1 MAREKVH
8 PWIYFAVRVFLSER
22 TNSAL
27 RKRIEFQWGRI
38 AGCSGDIFKMKGSRE
53 ELQDMFSSIEETLED
68 VRRGKMIVI
77 VDDEDRENEGDLMI
91 ASEKVTSDAINF
103 MARFGRGL
111 VCVALTEER
120 TRELGLSMMVE
131 DNQSPFE
138 TPFTISIDAR
148 SGVTTGISA
157 ADRARTIRVAIDP
170 ETKPGDLVKPGHIFP
185 LRARNGGVLV
195 RMGQTEAS
203 VDMARLAGLNPSG
216 VICEIM
222 DDDGTMARLP
232 SLTEFAREH
241 GLKMITTKDLAEYR
255 LQRETLVEEVV
266 TTKMPTEFGEFN
278 AVSFRNVLIDQTHI
292 ALVKGKIDP
301 ETPTL
306 VRVHSQCLTG
316 DVFRSFR
323 CDCGEQLKKS
333 MEMIGEEG
341 AGVLLYL
348 FQEGRGIGI
357 INKLKAYALQ
367 DEGLDTVEA
376 NESLGFKPDLRDYGI
391 GAQILKT
398 LGLGKIRL
406 MTNNPRKIIGLD
418 GYGLHIVERVSI
430 EVSPKKDNIQ
440 YLRTKQKKLGHMI
453 KNIS

>member
-22 TNSAL
+22 TNSVL

-148 SGVTTGISA
+148 NGVTTGISA

-185 LRARNGGVLV
+185 LRARDGGVLV

-266 TTKMPTEFGEFN
+266 TTKMPTKFGEFN
-278 AVSFRNVLIDQTHI
+278 AVSFRNVLLDQTHI
-292 ALVKGKIDP
+292 ALVKGEIDR

-316 DVFRSFR
+316 DVFGSFR

-333 MEMIGEEG
+333 MEMIAEEG

-367 DEGLDTVEA
+367 DEGQDTVEA